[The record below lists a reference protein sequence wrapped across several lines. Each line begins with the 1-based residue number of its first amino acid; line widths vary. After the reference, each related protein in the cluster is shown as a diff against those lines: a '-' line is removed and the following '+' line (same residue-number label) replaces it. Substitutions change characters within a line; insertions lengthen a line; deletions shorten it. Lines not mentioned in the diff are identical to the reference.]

1 VHGGD
6 SSTDP
11 ADGAATVARV
21 RRSLAGL
28 LLVVAVVAA
37 GCGVRNSNPFTAE
50 ASKGCFAKHGFT
62 GVTTAP
68 SQVGF
73 IAGFA
78 EHGGLR
84 AASPSGNVVTVAFT
98 ADADATK
105 STEEA
110 FRARAPKSLRPHI
123 SDIMRT
129 ERNAVL
135 VWTTTPDPGEYD
147 TARRCLRS

>member
-1 VHGGD
+1 
-6 SSTDP
+6 
-11 ADGAATVARV
+11 V

-50 ASKGCFAKHGFT
+50 ASKGCFVKQGFT
-62 GVTTAP
+62 GVTTAAAK
-68 SQVGF
+68 VGF
-73 IAGFA
+73 IAAFA

-84 AASPSGNVVTVAFT
+84 AVSPSGNVLTIAFT
-98 ADADATK
+98 ADEDSTS
-105 STEEA
+105 STEAA
-110 FRARAPKSLRPHI
+110 FRARAPKRLRPHI
-123 SDIMRT
+123 SDVMRT

-135 VWTTTPDPGEYD
+135 VWTTTPDGGEYD